1 MAECLPTMNP
11 PPETADWEAL
21 RPALDEALD
30 ELVEPERKYLLIRFL
45 QNCFARLPKPLGRWL
60 NGLVKRSVP
69 RWEWAWISCPPAP
82 VPQF

>member
-60 NGLVKRSVP
+60 NGLVKRSG
-69 RWEWAWISCPPAP
+69 
-82 VPQF
+82 